1 MVNSLRGGL
10 VCTVFRTTHYALV
23 WGGSGEMWAWL
34 VIYLNCNTV
43 NRRLMID
50 LFGPHYVST
59 ADDERMSEIEQVFQ
73 VVKGGK
79 LH

>member
-1 MVNSLRGGL
+1 M
-10 VCTVFRTTHYALV
+10 
-23 WGGSGEMWAWL
+23 
-34 VIYLNCNTV
+34 IYLNCNMV

-59 ADDERMSEIEQVFQ
+59 ADDERMSEIEKAFQ
-73 VVKGGK
+73 VVRGVQ

>member
-1 MVNSLRGGL
+1 M
-10 VCTVFRTTHYALV
+10 
-23 WGGSGEMWAWL
+23 
-34 VIYLNCNTV
+34 IYLNCNTV

-59 ADDERMSEIEQVFQ
+59 VDDERMSEIEQAFQ
-73 VVKGGK
+73 AVKGGK

>member
-1 MVNSLRGGL
+1 M
-10 VCTVFRTTHYALV
+10 
-23 WGGSGEMWAWL
+23 
-34 VIYLNCNTV
+34 IDLNCNTV

-59 ADDERMSEIEQVFQ
+59 ADDERMSEIEQAFQ